1 VELILKP
8 EIIDEVSIEEHLK
21 EKRGRKE
28 VVVIKKKNYKK
39 ENDISY
45 FNEAEIK
52 KLIIHSKKVFYKF
65 IYTLLFET
73 GARIEEARAIR
84 FRDVDLLNNKI
95 RIITL
100 KQRSEGDVVRYIPIS
115 NELKALL
122 LHHKV
127 ESELSNDDFILTQKY
142 GKPAV
147 SRQGITVQ
155 LKKDCLESLGIISN
169 VNLHRFRHSRAIF
182 LLNRGVNLV
191 QVQRLLGHSDIRN
204 TIIYLRY
211 ADKDFENAIHTATN
225 EFYK

>member
-1 VELILKP
+1 MDLILKP
-8 EIIDEVSIEEHLK
+8 EIIDEVDIEEHLK

-39 ENDISY
+39 ENDVSY
-45 FNEAEIK
+45 FNDAEIK
-52 KLIIHSKKVFYKF
+52 KLIVQTRKVFYKF
-65 IYTLLFET
+65 VYTLLFET
-73 GARIEEARAIR
+73 GARIEEARAVR

-95 RIITL
+95 RLITL

-115 NELKALL
+115 NELKAVL

-127 ESELSNDDFILTQKY
+127 DNELSNDDFLLTQKTN
-142 GKPAV
+142 KAPV

-155 LKKDCLESLGIISN
+155 LKKDCLESLGIVSN
-169 VNLHRFRHSRAIF
+169 INLHRFRHSRAIF
-182 LLNRGVNLV
+182 LLNHGVNLV

-211 ADKDFENAIHTATN
+211 ADRDFENAIHSATN